1 MGCDIYNYKVLKIQ
15 HTENN
20 VTLDEIIVLDTDKI
34 YLNGIQY
41 EEEYDDEDFL
51 HKNHWTSFEN
61 SFKNVVTIYDDDAF
75 LSTEYDEKYR
85 TMIQERISEN
95 IEYYGYRYPLNLTM
109 IKLIL

>member
-1 MGCDIYNYKVLKIQ
+1 M
-15 HTENN
+15 
-20 VTLDEIIVLDTDKI
+20 
-34 YLNGIQY
+34 
-41 EEEYDDEDFL
+41 
-51 HKNHWTSFEN
+51 
-61 SFKNVVTIYDDDAF
+61 VTIYDDDAF